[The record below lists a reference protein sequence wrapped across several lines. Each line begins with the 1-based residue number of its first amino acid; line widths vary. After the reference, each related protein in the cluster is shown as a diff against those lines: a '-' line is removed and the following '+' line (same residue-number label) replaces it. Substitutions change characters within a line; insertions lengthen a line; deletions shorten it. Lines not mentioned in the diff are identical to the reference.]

1 MSGSD
6 FTAGFTVQES
16 PEDVFSAINNV
27 RGWWSGDIEGSTD
40 SLGDVFT
47 YRYEDVHYSKQR
59 ITEMVPSQRVVWLI
73 EDSYL
78 KFVDE
83 KNEWN
88 GPEWSLRGRQRE
100 TALNFGSRITVSSP
114 RRMLRRLLERVGLLR
129 ARQPSTV
136 DCE

>member
-6 FTAGFTVQES
+6 FTAGLTVQES

-27 RGWWSGDIEGSTD
+27 RGWWSGDIEGNTD
-40 SLGDVFT
+40 SLGGVFA

-59 ITEMVPSQRVVWLI
+59 ITEMVPSQRVVWLV

-78 KFVDE
+78 KHVDD

-88 GPEWSLRGRQRE
+88 GTEVVFEL
-100 TALNFGSRITVSSP
+100 SP
-114 RRMLRRLLERVGLLR
+114 
-129 ARQPSTV
+129 
-136 DCE
+136 